1 MHKTLTGLAMACVL
15 VGCGSTATET
25 VETNNAVTNNPA
37 KSSTGPSGPT
47 HTVAFKIPG
56 MT

>member
-25 VETNNAVTNNPA
+25 VETNNAVTNNAA
-37 KSSTGPSGPT
+37 KSSTGAT